1 MIHRPRLLA
10 LLLAAAFAISACGGA
25 ASPTPAASPPPSSPS
40 PSPEASPS
48 PAGTPSGEPVVV
60 GSTLSLTGAFAATGA
75 IHKIV
80 GEMFIE
86 RLNASTGLLGRPV
99 EWKLLDDETDA
110 NKVTQL
116 YERLITQEQ
125 VDLLLGPYATPNI
138 IPAIA
143 VAERHGYTI
152 VQHTA
157 VLAPFLTYEC
167 QFPAW
172 SIGPEP
178 QNYVPNQLFDAVESL
193 PNPPK
198 RVAIVTNQGGS
209 TAFVSYGQADVEDGG
224 TVAVAKERGYD
235 VVLEVQYPPTTTDWA
250 PIATQIRDAN
260 PDLLINNGLGVDIVN
275 LIQAMEQLNYRP
287 PLMFS
292 LFPAPGP
299 PLGLGEAAEGL
310 LSVSIFEANEPLL
323 QAAGPTAREIV
334 EEFER
339 RAKEANLPYTGFET
353 QATAS
358 WNAWEILT
366 AGVTAAGSL
375 DQKAI
380 CDALHEKGADTTF
393 SGHLT
398 FDPADHNFWP
408 SNQGIKQVQN
418 GTWVMVWPKERAA
431 AELRGPSR

>member
-1 MIHRPRLLA
+1 MIHRPRLPA

-235 VVLEVQYPPTTTDWA
+235 VVLEVQYPPTTTDWE